1 MTSIAA
7 LWLPI
12 IVAAVVVFIASSII
26 HMAPL
31 WHRGECP
38 KVPNEDRVMD
48 ALRPFAIPPGD
59 YMLPRARDTNDM
71 KSPEFTEKLKRGP
84 VMLMTVM
91 PNGPFAMGK
100 SLAQWFVY
108 VVIVGMLAAYVAG
121 RTLAP
126 GTDYLTVFRI
136 AGATAF
142 IGYAVALWQMSIW
155 CHRAWSTTA
164 KATLDGLIYALL
176 TGGAFGWLWPA
187 AA

>member
-31 WHRGECP
+31 WHRSEYP
-38 KVPNEDRVMD
+38 KVPNEDRVLD

-59 YMLPRARDTNDM
+59 YMLPRAKDMNDM
-71 KSPEFTEKLKRGP
+71 KSPEFTEKVKRGP
-84 VMLMTVM
+84 VMIVTVM

-100 SLAQWFVY
+100 NLTLWFIY
-108 VVIVGMLAAYVAG
+108 VVAVGVLAAYVAG

-126 GTDYLTVFRI
+126 GADYLTVFRI
-136 AGATAF
+136 AGTTAF

-155 CHRAWSTTA
+155 YHRAWSTTV

-176 TGGAFGWLWPA
+176 TGGAFGWLWPGA
-187 AA
+187 A